1 MITEAPHW
9 RTLDEKGIQMPWY
22 TRSCLEWLVTLPL
35 GTMLVFEYGCG
46 ESSKWFTENC
56 DLSFGVDSN
65 SEWLPKLSGYDLST
79 TKEEYLSAI
88 EQYVTPEG
96 FDLIIIDGDYRDDCT
111 EHALKHLKKGGYLIC
126 DNFEQP
132 SADLAHWPKTR
143 ELTKNM
149 PVMIYKEP
157 GHPDWQT
164 AVFHNV

>member
-9 RTLDEKGIQMPWY
+9 RTLDEKGITMPWW
-22 TRSCLEWLVTLPL
+22 TRPSLEWLLTLPL
-35 GTMLVFEYGCG
+35 REMVVFEYGCG
-46 ESSKWFTENC
+46 ASSMWFLRNC
-56 DLSFGVDSN
+56 KIAFGVDHN
-65 SEWLPKLSGYDLST
+65 LEWLPNRPGYKLAKSATEYIEEATRLVNKYDL
-79 TKEEYLSAI
+79 I
-88 EQYVTPEG
+88 V
-96 FDLIIIDGDYRDDCT
+96 IDGIYRDDCT
-111 EHALKHLKKGGYLIC
+111 EYALKSLLPGGYLII